1 MVRARGRLCG
11 GVSVGRARLAGNIG
25 PILAEC
31 YNDLVSN
38 VELFRDT
45 PLDYICCVGVKSKLW
60 SIVPNEQILQFH
72 NML

>member
-1 MVRARGRLCG
+1 MGREKG
-11 GVSVGRARLAGNIG
+11 RVGRAGSTLWKYR

-60 SIVPNEQILQFH
+60 YIVHNEQILQFH